1 MIDSRRQQTT
11 MQATHRP
18 KISPMR
24 AAVMA
29 ALAVFTLP
37 SFAHDYPTADRVT
50 YVEDCMQ
57 QHPGS
62 KYEMLSKCSCTIDR
76 LARDVPHDD
85 FVNMS
90 TAANATTIGGERGSI
105 IRDTKQ
111 LQDQIKRFK
120 TLQTAAKKS
129 CFINTD
135 PQ

>member
-1 MIDSRRQQTT
+1 
-11 MQATHRP
+11 MQPTHRP
-18 KISPMR
+18 ALRLTR
-24 AAVMA
+24 AA
-29 ALAVFTLP
+29 ALAALATLALP
-37 SFAHDYPTADRVT
+37 TLAHDYPTADRVT
-50 YVEDCMQ
+50 YVEECMQ

-62 KYEMLSKCSCTIDR
+62 KYEMLNKCSCALDR
-76 LARDVPHDD
+76 LARDVPYDD

-90 TAANATTIGGERGSI
+90 TASNATSIGGERGNV

-120 TLQTAAKKS
+120 ALQTAAKKS

>member
-1 MIDSRRQQTT
+1 MRT
-11 MQATHRP
+11 THRSNARP
-18 KISPMR
+18 TR

-29 ALAVFTLP
+29 ALAVLALP
-37 SFAHDYPTADRVT
+37 ALAHDYPTADRVT
-50 YVEDCMQ
+50 YVEECMQ

-62 KYEMLSKCSCTIDR
+62 KYEMLNKCSCTLDR
-76 LARDVPHDD
+76 IARDVTHDD

-90 TAANATTIGGERGSI
+90 TAANATSIGGERGSI

-120 TLQTAAKKS
+120 ALQIAAKKS